1 VEENQTDVTS
11 MSENE
16 TPIGETSSVVGERP
30 SPILIE
36 PLPGSNMKEPAWDRL
51 THRQRLFVRA
61 YIQSNGDPAQAMI
74 VAGID
79 PHPCRKN
86 DGDAI
91 LQTGRN
97 ILKDRYVKQ
106 AIKEYWEAYHMAPE
120 EVIGRLAQQARNDA
134 MRYVTHDEEGVPR
147 LDTQKMVEDGNA
159 HLIKGIRVDQ
169 KGQVVIETHDSQA
182 ALVHVGRSM
191 QMFGDKNQNDVT
203 VGVKRLIGVSEDEL

>member
-1 VEENQTDVTS
+1 MVHLLRACGIVEAAEHD

-16 TPIGETSSVVGERP
+16 TPIGELP
-30 SPILIE
+30 SPTLIQA
-36 PLPGSNMKEPAWDRL
+36 LPGWRDETPAWDHL
-51 THRQRLFVRA
+51 TKRQRQFVRA
-61 YIQSNGDPAQAMI
+61 YIQSNGDPAQAMA

-79 PHPCRKN
+79 PHPCRGN
-86 DGDAI
+86 DQAAI

-97 ILKDRYVKQ
+97 LLKSRYVKQ
-106 AIKEYWEAYHMAPE
+106 AIKEYWEAYHMEPA

-134 MRYVTHDEEGVPR
+134 MRYVTHDEEGIPK
-147 LDTQKMVEDGNA
+147 LDTERMVRDGNA

-169 KGQVVIETHDSQA
+169 KGQVVIETHDAQT

-191 QMFGDKNQNDVT
+191 QMFGDKNQTDVT